1 MKALVVDDSLV
12 MRKVL
17 IRALSQAGID
27 DVDQACDGREAV
39 AAVQK
44 ADYGLVLMDWN
55 MPVKEGIDALRDIRA
70 LGKEMPIIMI
80 TTEAERP
87 RIVEALKLGA
97 TSYFRKPFDPDLIAS
112 RIKQVLA
119 NTAQA

>member
-1 MKALVVDDSLV
+1 MKALVVDDSMV

-17 IRALSQAGID
+17 ARALSKAGIE
-27 DVDQACDGREAV
+27 DVDQARDGREAV

-55 MPVKEGIDALRDIRA
+55 MPVKAGIDALKDIRA

-87 RIVEALKLGA
+87 RVIEALKLGA
-97 TSYFRKPFDPDLIAS
+97 TSYFRKPFDPDDMAS
-112 RIKQVLA
+112 RIQEVIA
-119 NTAQA
+119 NVSQS